1 MKFAPIE
8 GSGAAEVAV
17 PPARAFAY
25 LADPRHAPEWFA
37 GAAFASAPEGA
48 PRLGQSWSFARTR
61 GTRRVLPVAIA
72 AFEPPR
78 HFLWQTTLGPRRD
91 NNAWEV
97 ECTPAAAGVSGASDA
112 TRLTITIRLMPG
124 PLGWLSILLYR
135 PLVRAA
141 LRERAQ
147 RAANRAR
154 DALLARAASSS
165 SSPPARPRPHPRAG
179 RKPRRPRR

>member
-1 MKFAPIE
+1 MKFSPIE
-8 GSGAAEVAV
+8 GSGAAEVAI
-17 PPARAFAY
+17 PPAAAFAY
-25 LADPRHAPEWFA
+25 LADPRHAPDWFA
-37 GAAFASAPEGA
+37 GAAFDSPPQGA
-48 PRLGQSWSFARTR
+48 PRLGQSWTFARTR

-97 ECTPAAAGVSGASDA
+97 ECASAVAGA
-112 TRLTITIRLMPG
+112 TRLTVTIRLIPG

-154 DALLARAASSS
+154 DALLAHAASS
-165 SSPPARPRPHPRAG
+165 PPPPRPHPRPG

>member
-1 MKFAPIE
+1 VTFAPIE
-8 GSGAAEVAV
+8 GSGTAEVAV
-17 PPARAFAY
+17 PPAAAFAY

-37 GAAFASAPEGA
+37 GAAFATAPEGA

-61 GTRRVLPVAIA
+61 GTRRVLPVEIA
-72 AFEPPR
+72 AFAPPR

-91 NNAWEV
+91 NNAWDV
-97 ECTPAAAGVSGASDA
+97 ECVPTEAGGA
-112 TRLTITIRLMPG
+112 TRLIVTIRLIPG

-135 PLVRAA
+135 PLVRGA

-154 DALLARAASSS
+154 DALLAHAASA
-165 SSPPARPRPHPRAG
+165 PPSARPRPHPRAG

>member
-1 MKFAPIE
+1 VKFAPIE
-8 GSGAAEVAV
+8 GSGAVEVAV
-17 PPARAFAY
+17 SPATAFAY

-37 GAAFASAPEGA
+37 GATFDSPPQGA
-48 PRLGQSWSFARTR
+48 PRLGQSWTFARTR
-61 GTRRVLPVAIA
+61 GTRRVLPVEIA

-97 ECTPAAAGVSGASDA
+97 ACASAAAGA
-112 TRLTITIRLMPG
+112 TRLTRLTVTIRLIPG

-154 DALLARAASSS
+154 DALLAHVAPSSS
-165 SSPPARPRPHPRAG
+165 SSPPPARPHSRSG

>member
-1 MKFAPIE
+1 VRFSPLE
-8 GSGAAEVAV
+8 GSGAVEVAV
-17 PPARAFAY
+17 PPAAAFAY
-25 LADPRHAPEWFA
+25 LANPRHAPEWFA
-37 GAAFASAPEGA
+37 GATFDSPPQGA
-48 PRLGQSWSFARTR
+48 PRLGQSWTFARTR
-61 GTRRVLPVAIA
+61 GTRRVLPVEIA
-72 AFEPPR
+72 AFAPPR

-97 ECTPAAAGVSGASDA
+97 ELASAAAGA
-112 TRLTITIRLMPG
+112 TRLTVTIRLIPG

-154 DALLARAASSS
+154 DALLAHAAPSS
-165 SSPPARPRPHPRAG
+165 SSPPVRPHPRSG

>member
-1 MKFAPIE
+1 VKFSPIE

-17 PPARAFAY
+17 PPAAAFAY
-25 LADPRHAPEWFA
+25 LADPRHAPDWFA
-37 GAAFASAPEGA
+37 GAAFATPPQGA
-48 PRLGQSWSFARTR
+48 PRLGQSWTFARTR
-61 GTRRVLPVAIA
+61 GTRRVLPVEIA
-72 AFEPPR
+72 SFAPPR

-97 ECTPAAAGVSGASDA
+97 ECAPTEAAGA
-112 TRLTITIRLMPG
+112 TRLTVTIRLIPG

-154 DALLARAASSS
+154 DALLAHAAPSA
-165 SSPPARPRPHPRAG
+165 PPTHPRPRPHPG

>member
-1 MKFAPIE
+1 MRFSPIE
-8 GSGAAEVAV
+8 GSGAAEVAI

-25 LADPRHAPEWFA
+25 LADPRHAPDWFA
-37 GAAFASAPEGA
+37 GAAFASPPQGA
-48 PRLGQSWSFARTR
+48 PRLGQTWTFARTR

-97 ECTPAAAGVSGASDA
+97 ECAPAAAGATPL
-112 TRLTITIRLMPG
+112 TRLTITIRLIPG

-154 DALLARAASSS
+154 DALLAHATSSSS
-165 SSPPARPRPHPRAG
+165 SSPPPAHPHPRPN

>member
-1 MKFAPIE
+1 VKFSPIE
-8 GSGAAEVAV
+8 GSGAAEVAI
-17 PPARAFAY
+17 PPAAAFAY

-37 GAAFASAPEGA
+37 GAAFAAPPEGA
-48 PRLGQSWSFARTR
+48 PRLGQNWSFARTR
-61 GTRRVLPVAIA
+61 GTRRVLPVAVA

-97 ECTPAAAGVSGASDA
+97 ECVPTAAAA
-112 TRLTITIRLMPG
+112 TRLTVTIRLIPG

-147 RAANRAR
+147 RAADRAR
-154 DALLARAASSS
+154 DALLAHAAASPT
-165 SSPPARPRPHPRAG
+165 PPAHPRPHPRAG